1 MVLFSL
7 ITNLLYIYL
16 FFLAQKCPDD
26 QMTVV
31 QEIAMT
37 GHNCHQHQAISDSM
51 EGIES
56 DCTREDLEY
65 QVDTN
70 NFVHKINVYVFT

>member
-7 ITNLLYIYL
+7 TTNLLYNYL
-16 FFLAQKCPDD
+16 FFLVQRCPND

-37 GHNCHQHQAISDSM
+37 GHISHQYQAISDSM

-56 DCTREDLEY
+56 DCTKEDLEY
-65 QVDTN
+65 QVDSN
-70 NFVHKINVYVFT
+70 NFVHKINIYVFA